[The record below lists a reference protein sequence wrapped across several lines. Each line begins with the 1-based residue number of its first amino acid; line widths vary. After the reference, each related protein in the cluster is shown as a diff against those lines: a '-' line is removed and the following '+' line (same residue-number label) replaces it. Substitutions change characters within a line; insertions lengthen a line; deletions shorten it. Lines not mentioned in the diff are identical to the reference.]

1 MVDWTVGGPVARLG
15 QLDSVSGNL
24 GLVFGTLALQVAVP
38 ARIIQCGVAIL
49 YHVVQTQELE
59 RECGLQS

>member
-1 MVDWTVGGPVARLG
+1 MARLG

-24 GLVFGTLALQVAVP
+24 GLVFGILALQVAVP
-38 ARIIQCGVAIL
+38 ARIIQCGVVIF